1 MSKGG
6 DASGCGCHEKGNH
19 PLMTIKRFSAFA
31 ALCLVVLT
39 GCTHRQPLHQFAG
52 LTPVFDPMRFW
63 MGHTHSWGVIE
74 NRDGSPSEIVTT
86 DCIGTED
93 GPNALRLHQQLNF
106 STGKTMIRD
115 WRAITWQPQ
124 TICAARRWA
133 KARDRPFSGALCWLP
148 SRAIVCSMCGS
159 PSICMQ
165 CPMEHWST
173 ARSSPS
179 SESFWQRSPNNL
191 RMTDNGSTGLSIFS
205 NSF

>member
-1 MSKGG
+1 MWHTAMSKGG

-115 WRAITWQPQ
+115 WRLVRDAAGHYVATANDMRGAAVGESAGPAFQWSFMLATKPGNRLFDVRFTQHMYAMPDGTLVNR
-124 TICAARRWA
+124 TIVTKFGIVLAEVTEQFTH
-133 KARDRPFSGALCWLP
+133 DR
-148 SRAIVCSMCGS
+148 
-159 PSICMQ
+159 
-165 CPMEHWST
+165 
-173 ARSSPS
+173 
-179 SESFWQRSPNNL
+179 
-191 RMTDNGSTGLSIFS
+191 
-205 NSF
+205 